1 MEKQEIQKLA
11 SDFAKK
17 SVAKKAYNLFSEW
30 HMSEN
35 DHTKLLL
42 AMLSYYDATGN
53 YPILYSFLSN
63 FTKGRDKMA
72 HYKHLKDVE
81 IKFSQK
87 CDKDGGFIDG
97 LITFTANNKD
107 NKKIAVIIENKV
119 YDAADQKDQVRR
131 YISYVNSLEVSIE
144 NIWVFYITNDG
155 SKEIDSKS
163 YDVEAEAEETN
174 IGNRFVELNYEED
187 IIAWI
192 NREVL
197 NTRIYPESLTAIA
210 RIYVDYLQNDLFDN
224 WASDNEQEILLR
236 MLKISTDLNK
246 LKEKKEE
253 TQKLFDLY
261 NEIKEMKAKKGDD
274 LTDCESE
281 INTLYR
287 VVFSILDKIESIAFD
302 EFDRVSKEVLDK
314 AYQKYFKQYKIK
326 SEWIVAHR
334 GVKTKRGYVQMRV
347 DDKWNTIHME
357 WVSISIQDMLYETK
371 YWIVLHVEGGAEGI
385 NKKEIFSEEEKKSYP
400 DVRFGCRPIAKMD
413 VETDKPFAK
422 MSSEELKE
430 FLTKLY
436 IEKLNL
442 LFNKT
447 IELSNLYL

>member
-1 MEKQEIQKLA
+1 MNSQEIQDLA
-11 SDFAKK
+11 KDFAKK

-72 HYKHLKDVE
+72 HYKHLKDVK

-97 LITFTANNKD
+97 WITFVAK
-107 NKKIAVIIENKV
+107 NKKIAIIIENKI
-119 YDAADQKDQVRR
+119 YDAGDQENQVRR
-131 YISYVNSLEVSIE
+131 YISHAKSQGVDIE
-144 NIWVFYITNDG
+144 NIWVLYITNDG

-163 YDVEAEAEETN
+163 YKIEAEAEETN

-224 WASDNEQEILLR
+224 CASDNEQKILLS
-236 MLKISTDLNK
+236 MLDISTDLNK
-246 LKEKKEE
+246 LKEEKEK

-274 LTDCESE
+274 LANGEDE

-287 VVFSILDKIESIAFD
+287 VVSSILKKLESIVFD
-302 EFDRVSKEVLDK
+302 EFEKVSKEVLDE
-314 AYQKYFKQYKIK
+314 AYRKQLKKHKI
-326 SEWIVAHR
+326 SGWIVAHR
-334 GVKTKRGYVQMRV
+334 GVKTERGYVQMRI
-347 DDKWNTIHME
+347 DDEWNTIHME
-357 WVSISIQDMLYETK
+357 WTPISIQDMLYRTE
-371 YWIVLHVEGGAEGI
+371 YYIVLHVEGGAVGI
-385 NKKEIFSEEEKKSYP
+385 NKKNIFSAEEKDKYQS
-400 DVRFGCRPIAKMD
+400 VNFGCRPIAKME
-413 VETDKPFAK
+413 VKTDKPFAK
-422 MSSEELKE
+422 MSSEELKKY
-430 FLTKLY
+430 LTELYTQKL
-436 IEKLNL
+436 KL
-442 LFNKT
+442 LFDKT
-447 IELSNLYL
+447 IELSK